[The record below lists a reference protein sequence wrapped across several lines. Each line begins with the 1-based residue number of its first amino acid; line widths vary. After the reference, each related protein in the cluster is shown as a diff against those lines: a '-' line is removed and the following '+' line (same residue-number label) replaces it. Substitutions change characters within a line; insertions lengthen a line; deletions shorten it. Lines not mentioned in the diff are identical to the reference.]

1 MTDFNSQVLDYASS
15 QFKEETTTEPAEI
28 AVTETPTETQT
39 ETPIESAE
47 IAQVGDAPIENEE
60 PTVTPT
66 DYNSWLKETT
76 GGLFEDVD
84 TFKSSLNKFTSY
96 DELEKTKNELEE
108 KAKINPFATDFVAK
122 LNEGIKKGWDT
133 DRQTAFI
140 KINSIDFDSLTPK
153 ELKVANMVL
162 NQGYSEDIA
171 KKVVDRQFDLE
182 EYEEGSDERIIKEEE
197 LRIASKADRKEL
209 EQYKASIS
217 KVENLSAEIAEK
229 KELEDLANRTKYL
242 SQVKEASVKLAPN
255 IRGIGEA
262 KFKLG
267 AEGKQEI
274 DMKFDFDK
282 DYLDSM
288 SEKLEKYLVETNAQI
303 SNETL
308 AEFHKYARADYL
320 SEEEN
325 LNKLTNSIADTVWS
339 KATEFFVNKYENRSG
354 IPEDKSNTNVENSQ
368 KEYSDFLASVAS
380 GKR

>member
-1 MTDFNSQVLDYASS
+1 MSDFNSQVLDYASS

-28 AVTETPTETQT
+28 AVTETQAETAIPTE
-39 ETPIESAE
+39 PAE
-47 IAQVGDAPIENEE
+47 IAQVGDAPIENTE
-60 PTVTPT
+60 TQVTPP

-84 TFKSSLNKFTSY
+84 TFKSSLNKFASY
-96 DELEKTKNELEE
+96 DELEKAKNELEE

-122 LNEGIKKGWDT
+122 LNEGIKNGWDT

-229 KELEDLANRTKYL
+229 KELEDLATRTKYL

-288 SEKLEKYLVETNAQI
+288 PEKLEKYLVETNAQI

-308 AEFHKYARADYL
+308 AEFHTYARADYL
-320 SEEEN
+320 SNEDN

-339 KATEFFVNKYENRSG
+339 KAQEFFVNKYENRSG